1 MNEVLKFII
10 ALKWS
15 EQLSYLFQE
24 GDLHKNLK
32 TIAAVIWFGLSVRS
46 FVWNTNKK
54 VNKRKTKISI
64 FHGIKLQII
73 LEKEW
78 FIVSSKE
85 QN

>member
-24 GDLHKNLK
+24 GDLHKKLKNNCCRNLVRPLCP
-32 TIAAVIWFGLSVRS
+32 VICL
-46 FVWNTNKK
+46 KYQQK

-64 FHGIKLQII
+64 FHGINLQII